1 MKLKVTQSELNEC
14 FHNAIK
20 RVLSEGKDNRKFG
33 FEKASKSAN
42 RDIEREF
49 RGNGFKSYDKVH
61 KSPKDYSRKG
71 KDKFMWNGELD
82 EAINTTDVDDD
93 TFDDDSNDSIE
104 GLEGFIDLTSPD
116 DDYIDNEEQDDVV
129 YGGESYEEDKKEE
142 PMVTIKTDIDKVE
155 QDLINDILE
164 EFPESENDVVEGCI
178 AFNVPTRLKKPFVEY
193 LLNNDVNLIK

>member
-20 RVLSEGKDNRKFG
+20 RVLSEGKDKRKFG
-33 FEKASKSAN
+33 FKKNE
-42 RDIEREF
+42 E
-49 RGNGFKSYDKVH
+49 NGPSH
-61 KSPKDYSRKG
+61 KSLKSNNRKPKYGTQEYFD
-71 KDKFMWNGELD
+71 DLD
-82 EAINTTDVDDD
+82 LYEAIETTDADDD

-116 DDYIDNEEQDDVV
+116 DNYVDDEEQDDVV
-129 YGGESYEEDKKEE
+129 YGGRSYEEDKKEE